1 MNNETSTS
9 APQTEPTSPPTFAV
23 PPGIDDDLDFSDVQ
37 LAPRQQDAIH
47 GIVCEGGCE

>member
-1 MNNETSTS
+1 MNNEPSTS
-9 APQTEPTSPPTFAV
+9 APQTEPTPPPTSAV

-37 LAPRQQDAIH
+37 LAPRQPDAIH